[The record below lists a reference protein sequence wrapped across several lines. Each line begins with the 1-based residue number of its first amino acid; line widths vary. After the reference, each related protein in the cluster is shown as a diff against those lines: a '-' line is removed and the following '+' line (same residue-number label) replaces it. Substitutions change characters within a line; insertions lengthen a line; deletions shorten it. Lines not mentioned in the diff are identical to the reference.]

1 MQPVERLLPR
11 QGVDLALGRHPAHD
25 RQVVARL
32 LLADDRR
39 LRLGG
44 VGPDH
49 PRQQVEPRFVL
60 ENQHPALAP
69 RPPAQVRPDLVTPA
83 LDGLLVPLDGPP
95 DRHLGRPVQL
105 LEQPADVA
113 LVVADAELLL
123 DDLGDAGAGPD
134 LAAEAV
140 GLRPVPEELRDQPL
154 LLRQSVGGR
163 GPGRGGNEGP
173 RDRLVGGG
181 EPPADGWFGDAQ
193 SLGDVPLRPALLLQ
207 AQRPQ
212 PPPLLP
218 VPECREWCPYPI
230 LRPEKLTTLRSDQ

>member
-1 MQPVERLLPR
+1 MQEELDAVQPVERLLPR
-11 QGVDLALGRHPAHD
+11 QRVDLARRRHPAHD

-69 RPPAQVRPDLVTPA
+69 RPPSQFRPDLVTPA
-83 LDGLLVPLDGPP
+83 PDGFLVPLDGPP
-95 DRHLGRPVQL
+95 DRHLGRPVQF

-123 DDLGDAGAGPD
+123 DHLGDAGTGPD
-134 LAAEAV
+134 LTPKPV
-140 GLRPVPEELRDQPL
+140 GLRAMPEELRDQ
-154 LLRQSVGGR
+154 
-163 GPGRGGNEGP
+163 
-173 RDRLVGGG
+173 
-181 EPPADGWFGDAQ
+181 
-193 SLGDVPLRPALLLQ
+193 ALLSG
-207 AQRPQ
+207 
-212 PPPLLP
+212 
-218 VPECREWCPYPI
+218 REFG
-230 LRPEKLTTLRSDQ
+230 RASGAG